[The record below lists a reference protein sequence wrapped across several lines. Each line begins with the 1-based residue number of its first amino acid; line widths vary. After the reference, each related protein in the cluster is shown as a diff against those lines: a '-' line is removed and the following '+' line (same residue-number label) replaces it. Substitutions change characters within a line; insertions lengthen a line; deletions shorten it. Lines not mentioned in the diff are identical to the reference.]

1 MRHNMGE
8 DLWDVFCGNSG
19 CSRKVG
25 KICSSGF
32 LAIICPCSCINH
44 IFVISVDILL
54 LFIVLFI
61 FTYKASVTKFLPS
74 QKSRCSTKIPNS
86 AAIFNGGLG
95 LVYLGFG
102 FWMVAEKPSSE
113 DIVLPLYR
121 CLMVLSQGFT
131 WSLLGV
137 AVWFKRHQLAEI
149 TLMRLC
155 SIFAFFFA
163 GFLCLQSLWE
173 PIVENAEL
181 VKIVLDILSFPGAI
195 LLLFC
200 TFWTPEYAETNG
212 DTNGA
217 ALYTPLSCDEACGGS
232 KINSEDNLTPFA
244 KAGFLSRM
252 SFWWLNSL
260 LKKGKKKI
268 LEDRDVPL
276 LRREDRAETCYSMFL
291 EQQNKQKQKESSDPP
306 SILTTIFFCYWKEI
320 FITGLFAL
328 IKVLALATGPLFVR
342 AFIMVAE
349 GKEAFK
355 YEGYALTGGLFLTKC
370 LESLLERQWFFRTRL
385 IGLQVRSLLSAA
397 IYQKQLRLSNAAKAS
412 HSSGEIM
419 NYVTVDTY
427 RIGEF
432 PYWLHQVWSTSLQMC
447 LAILIVYYSVG
458 LATVVPLLAILLT
471 VLVNSPLG
479 KLQLKY
485 QIKLM
490 AAQDRKL
497 KAFTESLTNMKILK
511 LYAWETHFKNVIEG
525 LRKEESQWL
534 SAVLMKRAQKLVLF
548 WSCPVLGS
556 AATFWACYFLGIP
569 LTASSVFTFLA
580 SLRIVQEPIR
590 LIPEVVSAFIEAK
603 VSLTRIV
610 KFLEAPE
617 VDGRHVK
624 KMFDGKELEES
635 IFIKA
640 DRISWDNNST
650 RATLRNI
657 NLVVKHGEKVAIC
670 GEVGS
675 GKSTLLA
682 VILGEVPQV
691 DGKVQAYGK
700 IAYVSQAAWI
710 QTGTIQEN
718 ILFGS
723 AMDPYRY
730 REVIEKCSLVKDL
743 EMLPF
748 GDLTEIGERGVNL
761 SGGQKQRVQLAR
773 ALYQEADVYLLDD
786 PFSAVDAH
794 TAASLFNEYVMGALS
809 SKTVILVTHQVDFL
823 PAFDSVLLMSEGEI
837 LQAATYDQLMHSSQ
851 EFWDLVEAHKGT
863 AGSERQQD
871 HASSQKPNTSKG
883 EIQTIYTK
891 EEFGETSGDQLI
903 KKEERETGDTGFK
916 PYIQYLKHSK
926 GFLYFSLSTMFH
938 LIFTV
943 GQLIQSYWLA
953 ADIQNPSVSKPKL
966 LTVYTV
972 IGFSMIIFLFFRS
985 IFIVV
990 LGLRASESIFSTLL
1004 SSLFQAPMFFY
1015 DSTPLGR
1022 ILSRVSSDLSV
1033 VDLDLAFKLTF
1044 AVGAAVTTYSSFG
1057 VVAIFAWQLLFV
1069 IVPTIYLTTL
1079 IQSYYFASAKELMR
1093 ISGTTKSLVASHLA
1107 ESVAGAMTIRAF
1119 REEDRLFSKNLDL
1132 IDTNASPLFHNF
1144 TANEWYIQRLEIIS
1158 AIALSS
1164 AALALTLLPEG
1175 ASKSGFVG
1183 MALSYGLSLNVFLVF
1198 TVQNQCSLA
1207 NMIISVERLE
1217 QYMHIPS
1224 EAPEVI
1230 EHYRP
1235 PPNWPAIGEV
1245 EICDLKVRYQP
1256 NSPLVLQGIS
1266 CKFEGGQKIGIV
1278 GRTGSGKTTLIS
1290 TLFRLVEPTEGHVV
1304 IDGLNISTIG
1314 LYDLRSRLGII
1325 PQEPTLF
1332 SGSVRYNLDPLSRHT
1347 DHEIWEVL
1355 GKCQLRGAVEEKD
1368 EGLDSLVVQDG
1379 SNWSMG
1385 QRQLFCLA
1393 RALLKKSRILV
1404 LDEATASIDNATDS
1418 ILQKTIRTEF
1428 ADCTVITVAHRIP
1441 TVMDCTMVLTI
1452 SDGKLVEYDEVS
1464 KLINKEGSLFGQ
1476 LVHEYWSRA
1485 SNFTACGD

>member
-1 MRHNMGE
+1 MGE

-1175 ASKSGFVG
+1175 ASKSGR
-1183 MALSYGLSLNVFLVF
+1183 
-1198 TVQNQCSLA
+1198 CSL
-1207 NMIISVERLE
+1207 S
-1217 QYMHIPS
+1217 
-1224 EAPEVI
+1224 
-1230 EHYRP
+1230 
-1235 PPNWPAIGEV
+1235 
-1245 EICDLKVRYQP
+1245 
-1256 NSPLVLQGIS
+1256 
-1266 CKFEGGQKIGIV
+1266 
-1278 GRTGSGKTTLIS
+1278 
-1290 TLFRLVEPTEGHVV
+1290 
-1304 IDGLNISTIG
+1304 
-1314 LYDLRSRLGII
+1314 
-1325 PQEPTLF
+1325 
-1332 SGSVRYNLDPLSRHT
+1332 
-1347 DHEIWEVL
+1347 
-1355 GKCQLRGAVEEKD
+1355 
-1368 EGLDSLVVQDG
+1368 
-1379 SNWSMG
+1379 
-1385 QRQLFCLA
+1385 
-1393 RALLKKSRILV
+1393 
-1404 LDEATASIDNATDS
+1404 
-1418 ILQKTIRTEF
+1418 
-1428 ADCTVITVAHRIP
+1428 
-1441 TVMDCTMVLTI
+1441 
-1452 SDGKLVEYDEVS
+1452 
-1464 KLINKEGSLFGQ
+1464 
-1476 LVHEYWSRA
+1476 
-1485 SNFTACGD
+1485 

>member
-1 MRHNMGE
+1 MGE

-54 LFIVLFI
+54 LFIVLLI
-61 FTYKASVTKFLPS
+61 FTYKASATKLLPS
-74 QKSRCSTKIPNS
+74 QKSRCSTKMPNS

-102 FWMVAEKPSSE
+102 FWMVAEKPSNE

-200 TFWTPEYAETNG
+200 TFWTPEYAETKG

-217 ALYTPLSCDEACGGS
+217 AFYTPLSCEEACGGS

-260 LKKGKKKI
+260 LKKGKKKT

-306 SILTTIFFCYWKEI
+306 SMLTTIFFCYWKEI

-397 IYQKQLRLSNAAKAS
+397 IYQKQLRLSNTAKAS

-497 KAFTESLTNMKILK
+497 KAFTESLINMKILK

-569 LTASSVFTFLA
+569 LTASSAFTFLA

-682 VILGEVPQV
+682 VILGEVPHV
-691 DGKVQAYGK
+691 DGKV
-700 IAYVSQAAWI
+700 
-710 QTGTIQEN
+710 
-718 ILFGS
+718 
-723 AMDPYRY
+723 
-730 REVIEKCSLVKDL
+730 
-743 EMLPF
+743 
-748 GDLTEIGERGVNL
+748 
-761 SGGQKQRVQLAR
+761 
-773 ALYQEADVYLLDD
+773 
-786 PFSAVDAH
+786 
-794 TAASLFNEYVMGALS
+794 
-809 SKTVILVTHQVDFL
+809 
-823 PAFDSVLLMSEGEI
+823 
-837 LQAATYDQLMHSSQ
+837 
-851 EFWDLVEAHKGT
+851 
-863 AGSERQQD
+863 
-871 HASSQKPNTSKG
+871 
-883 EIQTIYTK
+883 
-891 EEFGETSGDQLI
+891 
-903 KKEERETGDTGFK
+903 
-916 PYIQYLKHSK
+916 
-926 GFLYFSLSTMFH
+926 
-938 LIFTV
+938 
-943 GQLIQSYWLA
+943 
-953 ADIQNPSVSKPKL
+953 
-966 LTVYTV
+966 
-972 IGFSMIIFLFFRS
+972 
-985 IFIVV
+985 
-990 LGLRASESIFSTLL
+990 
-1004 SSLFQAPMFFY
+1004 
-1015 DSTPLGR
+1015 
-1022 ILSRVSSDLSV
+1022 
-1033 VDLDLAFKLTF
+1033 
-1044 AVGAAVTTYSSFG
+1044 
-1057 VVAIFAWQLLFV
+1057 
-1069 IVPTIYLTTL
+1069 
-1079 IQSYYFASAKELMR
+1079 
-1093 ISGTTKSLVASHLA
+1093 
-1107 ESVAGAMTIRAF
+1107 
-1119 REEDRLFSKNLDL
+1119 
-1132 IDTNASPLFHNF
+1132 SPLFNS
-1144 TANEWYIQRLEIIS
+1144 IS
-1158 AIALSS
+1158 FFLS
-1164 AALALTLLPEG
+1164 
-1175 ASKSGFVG
+1175 
-1183 MALSYGLSLNVFLVF
+1183 
-1198 TVQNQCSLA
+1198 
-1207 NMIISVERLE
+1207 I
-1217 QYMHIPS
+1217 H
-1224 EAPEVI
+1224 
-1230 EHYRP
+1230 
-1235 PPNWPAIGEV
+1235 
-1245 EICDLKVRYQP
+1245 
-1256 NSPLVLQGIS
+1256 
-1266 CKFEGGQKIGIV
+1266 
-1278 GRTGSGKTTLIS
+1278 
-1290 TLFRLVEPTEGHVV
+1290 
-1304 IDGLNISTIG
+1304 
-1314 LYDLRSRLGII
+1314 
-1325 PQEPTLF
+1325 
-1332 SGSVRYNLDPLSRHT
+1332 
-1347 DHEIWEVL
+1347 
-1355 GKCQLRGAVEEKD
+1355 
-1368 EGLDSLVVQDG
+1368 
-1379 SNWSMG
+1379 
-1385 QRQLFCLA
+1385 
-1393 RALLKKSRILV
+1393 
-1404 LDEATASIDNATDS
+1404 
-1418 ILQKTIRTEF
+1418 
-1428 ADCTVITVAHRIP
+1428 
-1441 TVMDCTMVLTI
+1441 
-1452 SDGKLVEYDEVS
+1452 
-1464 KLINKEGSLFGQ
+1464 
-1476 LVHEYWSRA
+1476 
-1485 SNFTACGD
+1485 

>member
-1 MRHNMGE
+1 MGE

>member
-1 MRHNMGE
+1 MGE

-25 KICSSGF
+25 KIC
-32 LAIICPCSCINH
+32 
-44 IFVISVDILL
+44 
-54 LFIVLFI
+54 
-61 FTYKASVTKFLPS
+61 TTKLLPS
-74 QKSRCSTKIPNS
+74 QKSRCSTKMPNS

-102 FWMVAEKPSSE
+102 FWMVAEKPSNE

-200 TFWTPEYAETNG
+200 TFWTPEYAETKG

-217 ALYTPLSCDEACGGS
+217 AFYTPLSCEEACGGS

-260 LKKGKKKI
+260 LKKGKKKT

-306 SILTTIFFCYWKEI
+306 SMLTTIFFCYWKEI

-397 IYQKQLRLSNAAKAS
+397 IYQKQLRLSNTAKAS

-497 KAFTESLTNMKILK
+497 KAFTESLINMKILK

-569 LTASSVFTFLA
+569 LTASSAFTFLA

-682 VILGEVPQV
+682 VILGEVPHV

-700 IAYVSQAAWI
+700 MAYVSQAAWI

-773 ALYQEADVYLLDD
+773 ALYQDADVYLLDD

-871 HASSQKPNTSKG
+871 HASSQKPNTSKR

-916 PYIQYLKHSK
+916 PYIQYLKQSK
-926 GFLYFSLSTMFH
+926 GFLYFSF
-938 LIFTV
+938 
-943 GQLIQSYWLA
+943 
-953 ADIQNPSVSKPKL
+953 KPKL

-1230 EHYRP
+1230 EYNRP

-1290 TLFRLVEPTEGHVV
+1290 TLFRLVEPTEGHII